1 MGCRRGPLG
10 LALLVASLLSNLGAA
25 SAESGAA
32 VAAST
37 HQVHLVESGE
47 SLSSIAAAPF
57 GNLHL
62 WPALYRA
69 NRDQI
74 KDPSQL
80 YPGQTLSIPATP
92 STAAS
97 RGAPT
102 HRAERVAPADR

>member
-1 MGCRRGPLG
+1 VGCRRGPLG

-32 VAAST
+32 AAST

-47 SLSSIAAAPF
+47 TLSSIAAVHF
-57 GNLHL
+57 GNPHL

-92 STAAS
+92 STAAL